1 MSDQA
6 RELLVNMKST
16 AASRYNA
23 AKRLESREQGL
34 TRLTSF
40 TSAYV
45 IALTVLP
52 YFLKLPSG
60 AADRM
65 NLLTLGLGVVIL
77 VASLLQYSSRDSVNA
92 EQHYRCGLEI
102 GELRR
107 RLKISAETITGDEL
121 SQVADQ
127 YALILQKYSINHD
140 QIDYEQYQIE
150 RREEYSKLKW
160 IDRQWLRLRIGYSQ
174 QVPNLA
180 LVGATILV
188 LWLMAAI
195 VVPAWSLPA
204 AAATQ
209 Q

>member
-1 MSDQA
+1 
-6 RELLVNMKST
+6 
-16 AASRYNA
+16 
-23 AKRLESREQGL
+23 
-34 TRLTSF
+34 
-40 TSAYV
+40 
-45 IALTVLP
+45 
-52 YFLKLPSG
+52 
-60 AADRM
+60 M

-107 RLKISAETITGDEL
+107 RLKISAETITDDEL

-150 RREEYSKLKW
+150 RKEEYIKLKW

>member
-52 YFLKLPSG
+52 YFLKLPPG

-150 RREEYSKLKW
+150 RKEEYSKLKW